1 MPATPNLANLTIP
14 AGIKLFFDDGSGMRD
29 LGFVEGLDIE
39 PKTDELKYFS
49 NRSGKRRLAKVFTLE
64 EECTL
69 KFNLHEPNVN
79 NLLAYFKGGD
89 VAVVGEGTGAV
100 VDQQVT
106 LTGTVLFSLGR
117 YGLSSVTV
125 RQFLDK
131 CLVYDGA
138 HYVDNSVEAD
148 SVNGT
153 PFDLLTDTDEFV
165 YFGKATKFKEI
176 YLGLA
181 VNGSY
186 ASVLWEYWDG
196 SAWQTLSVAGAGAD
210 LGADGKVN
218 WTPPNNWAT
227 TVVNGSDALYWIRVS
242 AGTVTTPATCNH
254 VRQNAVQNTDWILD
268 PGRVGGSGLLVG
280 RVGRLSGGFL
290 ADGEEVKVSYTY
302 TTWTSLTFPIAGSAY
317 KEGAVRFEFHPKT
330 GLQGNAHFHKCVLKP
345 NGVMAFDDK
354 KILEIPMLLDVLD
367 DYDNNPDS
375 PLGYW
380 EPLSES

>member
-79 NLLAYFKGGD
+79 NLLAYPKGGD
-89 VAVVGEGTGAV
+89 IAVVGEETGAV
-100 VDQQVT
+100 VAPQVT
-106 LTGTVLFSLGR
+106 LTGTVLFYLGR

-227 TVVNGSDALYWIRVS
+227 TVV
-242 AGTVTTPATCNH
+242 
-254 VRQNAVQNTDWILD
+254 
-268 PGRVGGSGLLVG
+268 
-280 RVGRLSGGFL
+280 
-290 ADGEEVKVSYTY
+290 
-302 TTWTSLTFPIAGSAY
+302 
-317 KEGAVRFEFHPKT
+317 
-330 GLQGNAHFHKCVLKP
+330 
-345 NGVMAFDDK
+345 
-354 KILEIPMLLDVLD
+354 
-367 DYDNNPDS
+367 
-375 PLGYW
+375 
-380 EPLSES
+380 